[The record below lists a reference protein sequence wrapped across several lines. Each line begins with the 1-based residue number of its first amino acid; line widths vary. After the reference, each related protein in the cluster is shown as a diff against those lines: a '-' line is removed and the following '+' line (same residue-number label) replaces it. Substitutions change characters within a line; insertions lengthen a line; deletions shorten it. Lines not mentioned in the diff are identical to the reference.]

1 MNDPPDDQIDAHVDA
16 EIDSYLN
23 LDHPRSFFLFA
34 GAGSGKTRSLVN
46 VLKHLC
52 ERSERRLRLQRRRIA
67 VITYTNAA
75 CNEIQQRLDFNST
88 VHVSTIHSFVWELI
102 KTLQI
107 DIREWLRANL
117 RLEIDAL
124 EEAQLRGRPSKAS
137 RERARKIQAK
147 GERLARLDAIKRFT
161 YSPTGDNRGRDALNH
176 SEVIKIG
183 ADFLRDRGVM
193 QSILVNQF
201 PVLMIDESQDT
212 IRSLMEAF
220 LHVQMLHKDHFV
232 LGLFGD
238 MMQRIFGEGK
248 PDLGRNLPPDWAT
261 PVKKMNYRSPE
272 RIVAL
277 INRIRSN
284 VDAQLQRARK
294 DKPGGTV
301 QLFILPSATD
311 NKPEAERRIRTRM
324 AERAQDSQWMDTG
337 KVKTLMLEH
346 HMAADRMGFA
356 DLFMPL
362 YLADE
367 GSFRTSLLEGTL
379 SGMRFFT
386 DLILPL
392 RLAYADRDDFAIAAL
407 VRKLSPLLSELT
419 ASKGEDQAVHIR
431 AARGA
436 VDDLMALWLQ
446 GEPTLRN
453 ILVKVR
459 DSRLFEIPES
469 LQLVSLG
476 EPLETGAGAST
487 DVDEERDPLLAAWDS
502 ALGARF
508 SQVSAYAHYIHGS
521 APFGTH
527 QGIKGL
533 EFPRVLVIMD
543 DSGARGRSFFSYEKL
558 FGAAAKSDAD
568 LQRESNREET
578 VIDRTRRL
586 FYVTCSRAEESLAL
600 VAYSERPDQVRRHVL
615 LQGWFEPEEIEVV
628 T

>member
-1 MNDPPDDQIDAHVDA
+1 MIDPADDQIDAHVDT

-23 LDHPRSFFLFA
+23 LDNPRSFFLFA

-46 VLKHLC
+46 ALQRLC
-52 ERSERRLRLQRRRIA
+52 ESSERRLRLQRRSIA

-75 CNEIQQRLDFNST
+75 CNEIQQRLDFNPT

-102 KTLQI
+102 KTLQL

-117 RLEIDAL
+117 RLEIAVL
-124 EEAQLRGRPSKAS
+124 EEAQQRGRASKAS

-147 GERLARLDAIKRFT
+147 GERLARLDTVKKFT

-183 ADFLRDRGVM
+183 ADFLRDRAVM
-193 QSILVNQF
+193 RSILVNQF

-212 IRSLMEAF
+212 IRGLMEAF
-220 LHVQMLHKDHFV
+220 LYVQVAHKDRFV

-277 INRIRSN
+277 INRIRSD
-284 VDAQLQRARK
+284 VDAQSQQARK

-301 QLFILPSATD
+301 QLFILPSTTGD
-311 NKPEAERRIRTRM
+311 KPEAERRIRMRM
-324 AERAQDSQWMDTG
+324 AELTQDSQWKDAE

-362 YLADE
+362 YIADE
-367 GSFRTSLLEGTL
+367 GSFRTALLEGTL
-379 SGMRFFT
+379 SGMKFFT

-392 RLAYADRDDFAIAAL
+392 RLAYADNDDFAIAAL
-407 VRKLSPLLSELT
+407 VRKLSPLFSELK

-431 AARGA
+431 SARKA
-436 VDDLMALWLQ
+436 VDDLMLLWSH
-446 GEPTLRN
+446 GEPTLRD
-453 ILVKVR
+453 ILVKVQ

-476 EPLETGAGAST
+476 EPSGASPGASA
-487 DVDEERDPLLAAWDS
+487 DADDGRDPLITAWD
-502 ALGARF
+502 ATLGARF
-508 SQVSAYAHYIHGS
+508 SQVGAYAQYIHGD

-533 EFPRVLVIMD
+533 EFPRVLVVMD
-543 DSGARGRSFFSYEKL
+543 DSGARGRGFFSYEKL
-558 FGAAAKSDAD
+558 FGAAGKSEAD
-568 LQRESNREET
+568 LQREGNQEET

-600 VAYSERPDQVRRHVL
+600 VAYSEKPEQVRGHVL
-615 LQGWFEPEEIEVV
+615 SRRWFEPKEVDIV